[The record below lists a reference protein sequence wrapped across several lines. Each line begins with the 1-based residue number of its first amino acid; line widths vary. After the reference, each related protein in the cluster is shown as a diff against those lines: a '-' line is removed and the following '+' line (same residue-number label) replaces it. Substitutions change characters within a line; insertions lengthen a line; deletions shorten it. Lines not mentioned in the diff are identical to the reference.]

1 MTILDG
7 KKIKE
12 EKLIELKKEINLL
25 NKKPGIAIIQI
36 GDEDS
41 SNIYVKNKK
50 KTAEELGINFN
61 VFKFMEDDSENN
73 ILNKIE
79 ELNNDNTIDGIIVQ
93 MPIPTCFNSSIIKNK
108 IIPKKDIDSLTD
120 INTGC
125 LMHNK
130 NSFIPCTPKGIM
142 TMLNY
147 YNIEIKG
154 KHIVIIGRSE
164 LVGKPLLS
172 LMLNNDATVSIC
184 HSYTSNL
191 KNITILADILI
202 VAVGKSKLV
211 TNEMI
216 KDGAIVIDVGVNR
229 ENGKIV
235 GDVDFNSVKDKC
247 SYITPVPGGIGQM
260 TVLSLYENLLKA
272 YRNNN

>member
-61 VFKFMEDDSENN
+61 VFKFMEDDCENN

-202 VAVGKSKLV
+202 VAVGKPNLV

>member
-61 VFKFMEDDSENN
+61 VFKFMEDDSENK

-79 ELNNDNTIDGIIVQ
+79 ELNNDNTKDGIIVQ

-202 VAVGKSKLV
+202 VAVGKPKLV